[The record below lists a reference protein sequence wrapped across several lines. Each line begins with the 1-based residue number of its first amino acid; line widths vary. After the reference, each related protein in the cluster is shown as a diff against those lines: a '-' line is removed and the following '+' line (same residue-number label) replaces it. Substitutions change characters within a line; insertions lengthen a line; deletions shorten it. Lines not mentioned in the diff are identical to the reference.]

1 MSTQGNAPSRRGVIV
16 AGAAAALAVGVAS
29 GAQAQSS
36 TDAAPLRSIMERYA
50 AALRGNDVDTLVSL
64 YTANGVFMRENMP
77 AVVGRDAL
85 RAAYRQIFATLKLDL
100 SFDVQEAE
108 IVGDMGWLRAVSKGK
123 IKVLATGVETTDSFN
138 EMIVFRREAD
148 GWKIRSCLYAS
159 NQPGA
164 QTPK

>member
-1 MSTQGNAPSRRGVIV
+1 MSTQGNAPSRRSVIV
-16 AGAAAALAVGVAS
+16 AGASIALTIGAAS

-36 TDAAPLRSIMERYA
+36 TDAAPLRSIMEKYA
-50 AALRGNDVDTLVSL
+50 AALRANDVDALVAL
-64 YTANGVFMRENMP
+64 YTANGVFMREDMP

-100 SFDVQEAE
+100 TFDVVEAE
-108 IVGDMGWLRAVSKGK
+108 IAGDMGWLRAVSKGK

-138 EMIVFRREAD
+138 EMIVFRREAE

-164 QTPK
+164 QPAK

>member
-1 MSTQGNAPSRRGVIV
+1 MSTQGNAPWRRSIIV
-16 AGAAAALAVGVAS
+16 AGASVALAIGAAS

-36 TDAAPLRSIMERYA
+36 TDAAPLRSIMEKYA
-50 AALRGNDVDTLVSL
+50 AALRANDVDALVAL
-64 YTANGVFMRENMP
+64 YTTNGVFMREDMP

-100 SFDVQEAE
+100 TFDVVEAE
-108 IVGDMGWLRAVSKGK
+108 IAGDMGWLRAVSKGK

-138 EMIVFRREAD
+138 EMIVFRREAE

-164 QTPK
+164 QPAK

>member
-1 MSTQGNAPSRRGVIV
+1 MSTQGNAPSRRSVIV
-16 AGAAAALAVGVAS
+16 AGASIALTIGAAS

-36 TDAAPLRSIMERYA
+36 TDAAPLRSIMEKYA
-50 AALRGNDVDTLVSL
+50 AALRANDVDALVAL
-64 YTANGVFMRENMP
+64 YTANGVFMREDMP

-100 SFDVQEAE
+100 TFDVVEAE
-108 IVGDMGWLRAVSKGK
+108 IAGDMGWLRAVSKGK
-123 IKVLATGVETTDSFN
+123 IKFLATGVETTDSFN

-164 QTPK
+164 QPAK

>member
-1 MSTQGNAPSRRGVIV
+1 MSTQNIAPSRRSVIV
-16 AGAAAALAVGVAS
+16 AGAFATLAIGAAAEAE
-29 GAQAQSS
+29 AQSPA
-36 TDAAPLRSIMERYA
+36 DAAPLRAIMERYA
-50 AALRGNDVDTLVSL
+50 AALRANDVDALVAL
-64 YTANGVFMRENMP
+64 YTANGVFMREDMP

-100 SFDVQEAE
+100 AFDVVEAE
-108 IVGDMGWLRAVSKGK
+108 IAGDMGWLRAVSKGK

-138 EMIVFRREAD
+138 EMIVFRREAE

-159 NQPGA
+159 NQPGT

>member
-1 MSTQGNAPSRRGVIV
+1 MSTGGNTPSRRGVTA
-16 AGAAAALAVGVAS
+16 AGAFAALALGVAA
-29 GAQAQSS
+29 GAHAKSS
-36 TDAAPLRSIMERYA
+36 ADAAPLRELMERYA
-50 AALRGNDVDTLVSL
+50 TALRANDVDGLVSL
-64 YTANGVFMRENMP
+64 FTANGVFMREDMP

-85 RAAYRQIFATLKLDL
+85 RAAYRQTFATLKLDL
-100 SFDVQEAE
+100 VFDVVEAE
-108 IVGDMGWLRAVSKGK
+108 IAGDMGWLRAVSKGR
-123 IKVLATGVETTDSFN
+123 IKVLATGVETMDSFN

>member
-1 MSTQGNAPSRRGVIV
+1 MSTQGNAPSRRSIFI
-16 AGAAAALAVGVAS
+16 AAAVAAVVSAAT
-29 GAQAQSS
+29 GAQAQPS
-36 TDAAPLRSIMERYA
+36 TDTAPLRSIMERYA
-50 AALRGNDVDTLVSL
+50 AALRANDVDALVSL
-64 YTANGVFMRENMP
+64 YTANGVFMREDMP

-108 IVGDMGWLRAVSKGK
+108 VAGNMGWLRAVSKGK
-123 IKVLATGVETTDSFN
+123 IKVLATGVETSNSFN

-164 QTPK
+164 QPAK

>member
-1 MSTQGNAPSRRGVIV
+1 MSTQGNAPSRRSVIV
-16 AGAAAALAVGVAS
+16 AGASIALTIGAAS

-36 TDAAPLRSIMERYA
+36 TDAAPLRSIMEKYA
-50 AALRGNDVDTLVSL
+50 AALRANDVDALVAL
-64 YTANGVFMRENMP
+64 YTANGVFMREDMP

-100 SFDVQEAE
+100 TFDVVEAE
-108 IVGDMGWLRAVSKGK
+108 IAGDMGWLRAVSKGK
-123 IKVLATGVETTDSFN
+123 IKVLATGVETSNSFN

-164 QTPK
+164 QPAK